1 MFCYQIS
8 VQNFDMSVIKVRKNM
23 LIIAASHDVD
33 GEMNLAKRAKGFIKR
48 NTLSFTFI
56 IFSLSLRSSV
66 D

>member
-1 MFCYQIS
+1 
-8 VQNFDMSVIKVRKNM
+8 M